1 MNSKLRMQF
10 FVGIF
15 IAIII
20 SFGTGF
26 YFGNGELSFRHTQA
40 SEQVDMSTFWRTWNI
55 LNEKFVSASS
65 TKSVSDQDKLYG
77 AISGMVESLGDP
89 YTVFL
94 TPQEKT
100 KFDESIEGT
109 FDGVG
114 MEVGIRDDVLTVVSP
129 LKNSPAEKAGIG
141 KGDIIVSIDGKD
153 SLNMKVEEAVSLIRG
168 PRGTIVTI
176 KLLKKDAK
184 DPVEIKVTRDKIIV
198 PTLETEIIGDVFV
211 IKLYSFGANARVE
224 FKDAMLQFAKSKK
237 TRLILDMRG
246 NPGGYLDA
254 AVDIS
259 SWFLPSGKPVVTEDF
274 GGKEEQK
281 VFRSKGYQL
290 IDLAKL
296 KMIVLIDE
304 GSASASEIVAGA
316 LSEHNVA
323 QLVGTKSFGKGSV
336 QELIDITK
344 DTALKV
350 TIARW
355 LTPNGNSISAG
366 GLTPNVEVKFD
377 AELFKKHNKDTQL
390 QKALE
395 LLK

>member
-168 PRGTIVTI
+168 PRGTTVTI

>member
-168 PRGTIVTI
+168 PRGTTVTI

-259 SWFLPSGKPVVTEDF
+259 S
-274 GGKEEQK
+274 
-281 VFRSKGYQL
+281 
-290 IDLAKL
+290 
-296 KMIVLIDE
+296 
-304 GSASASEIVAGA
+304 
-316 LSEHNVA
+316 
-323 QLVGTKSFGKGSV
+323 
-336 QELIDITK
+336 
-344 DTALKV
+344 
-350 TIARW
+350 
-355 LTPNGNSISAG
+355 
-366 GLTPNVEVKFD
+366 
-377 AELFKKHNKDTQL
+377 
-390 QKALE
+390 
-395 LLK
+395 

>member
-168 PRGTIVTI
+168 PRGTTVTI

-366 GLTPNVEVKFD
+366 GLTPNVEVKFN